1 MAELVYALDLGTSTA
16 RFKSSSLFLP
26 TRKKMKIE
34 IQNKKGLTTILS
46 IIVDKKT
53 IQEKLDKKLSE
64 LQSEVSLKGFRP
76 GKVPPAV
83 IKSQF
88 GKAIYGEVI
97 DKLLQETS
105 NKALVEKKIKAAGQ
119 PKIDLKTFGEGKD
132 LNYTLEVDSLPE
144 LSLASFEKYK
154 ASEYQVK
161 IESKLVDEK
170 INEIAKNNKT
180 FLDKNDK
187 SIKGDLVIFDYN
199 ATVDN
204 KKFEGTEGDNTRL
217 VIGADLFLK
226 GFDEQLIGVKTND
239 NKIIE
244 VKLPEN
250 YPNKDLA
257 NKKAK
262 FQCTIKNVQ
271 IANKTKIDET
281 FAINMG
287 AKDLNDLKSLVEKQI
302 SSQYKQSL
310 DSIIKKEI
318 LDQVE
323 TLHEIELPKN
333 LVEQEVHTMTHN
345 LKKEDAEKHKL
356 KNLKIAE
363 SRIKLGLILNE
374 YGEKNN
380 LKVSDDDVKT
390 EIQKQIKS
398 MPGQEKMVYDYY
410 QKNPSATQSIKGALY
425 EDKIL
430 SLFKSKIKLTRKNI
444 SIKDAE
450 KIISDFNKISQNSL
464 NYDQSQGDKAKVKVE
479 KKASKTSI
487 ETKKKKKVSKK

>member
-1 MAELVYALDLGTSTA
+1 
-16 RFKSSSLFLP
+16 
-26 TRKKMKIE
+26 MKIE
-34 IQNKKGLTTILS
+34 VQNKKGLTTVLS
-46 IIVDKKT
+46 IVVDKKI
-53 IQEKLDKKLSE
+53 IQEKLDKKLFE
-64 LQSEVSLKGFRP
+64 LQSKVNLKGFRP

-88 GKAIYGEVI
+88 GKAVYGEVI
-97 DKLLQETS
+97 DKMLQETS
-105 NKALVEKKIKAAGQ
+105 NQALVEKKIKAAGQ

-132 LNYTLEVDSLPE
+132 LNYTLEVESLPE
-144 LSLASFEKYK
+144 LNLANFEKYK
-154 ASEYQVK
+154 ASEYLVK
-161 IESKLVDEK
+161 IESKLIDEK

-204 KKFEGTEGDNTRL
+204 KKFEGSEGDNTRL
-217 VIGADLFLK
+217 VIGEDLFLK